1 MARLDDVSLLNDFA
15 RMRLYRDSASRYE
28 LLAER
33 ELLPEVRVRYRVVAR
48 HYRDLADREEQADK
62 ARIAKHLA
70 LLRQKHRETAK

>member
-1 MARLDDVSLLNDFA
+1 VARLDDVALLNDFA
-15 RMRLYRDSASRYE
+15 RMRLYRDCASRYE

-62 ARIAKHLA
+62 ARIAKHLG
-70 LLRQKHRETAK
+70 LLRQKRRQAAG